1 MTKEKKEKEGGKDN
15 NRICLCTYLRIES
28 IGGIRNECMEYFCW
42 FEVMISRQKNDSAIE
57 VQSCVAKKSSQES
70 TQGFEFLFIR

>member
-1 MTKEKKEKEGGKDN
+1 MS
-15 NRICLCTYLRIES
+15 LHLLYIES
-28 IGGIRNECMEYFCW
+28 SRSECMEYFCW
-42 FEVMISRQKNDSAIE
+42 FEVMISRQKNDSAVE